1 MVTMMVL
8 SSALKNKP
16 VASVQSGHKV
26 ATTADMI
33 IDPRNLKVFAFK
45 VTSPKSP
52 NLVLHTEDV
61 RNVTPQG
68 LVIDHNNQLMT
79 FDEDLVRLNE
89 VAKINFVLIDK
100 PVYTDD
106 KKKIGK
112 VSDFATETQDFM
124 IMKLHVTRSLFKS
137 FGSSQLIIDRSQIVQ
152 ITDDRIVVKSTALK
166 EKVTD
171 IKTAVL
177 GKPASLSPESIKTE
191 SHTK

>member
-1 MVTMMVL
+1 MMVL
-8 SSALKNKP
+8 SSALINKP

-45 VTSPKSP
+45 VISPKSP

-100 PVYTDD
+100 PVYADD
-106 KKKIGK
+106 KKKVGK

-124 IMKLHVTRSLFKS
+124 IMKLHVTRSLLKS

-152 ITDDRIVVKSTALK
+152 ITDDHIVVKSTALK
-166 EKVTD
+166 EKATD

-191 SHTK
+191 SQTK